1 MDSFFDGVHVMY
13 SADEQIVS
21 RTLAGDRDAFG
32 ILVHKYQEMV
42 FAYAFQKVRNEA
54 DAQDVMQEVFL
65 RAYRNLYALRHPHR
79 FRSWL
84 YTIMS
89 NECNRALWLARAA
102 KTRQREVLLADA
114 ADDEPRV
121 EPAQTVPA
129 EDWRADL
136 EQAIAAL
143 SDENRVAVSM
153 FYMGDCSLKEISE
166 FLGVSVNTVRGK
178 LHRARQ
184 QLGRALSEQYGRL
197 LKSHKLRGGFLMQI
211 MEQIRHIPVPTM
223 GFAWSS
229 ATVDKTVFSLITAL
243 CILIGL
249 IGSRDDLPEALSAI
263 QIGLSTSNTSRLPIE
278 VALLEPVFYSTR
290 ASIPG
295 IPEPTGKRPLGV
307 SSRASAEQSR
317 QSIDRGS
324 TSRASGTKRANPQ
337 FAAAVL
343 ESDSDKLAFSGRVV
357 DTDGNPMAGFPI
369 AVGPLMSIDEEI
381 QPFFMFGEF
390 NGNAQAATLKSDT
403 DEEGRFSISGVKP
416 GPLQLMAQPN
426 PVTSHDMPPHNYD
439 QDNLVDAE
447 VLSIDIGLMT
457 FYALNQARHPYGG
470 ITFSIEPGTH
480 LENVEITVRPRMRIR
495 GQIVFADG
503 TPLANVKVQ
512 IRVRYR
518 DFDGTGT
525 GSRGGAPRT
534 DDQGYFVRYVEKPA
548 FYMVAVEF
556 QGLSA
561 SSERFALGANQRRD
575 DLIIT
580 LDSQPI
586 PIEPTP
592 IKQFPIRLSRTVTVH
607 G

>member
-1 MDSFFDGVHVMY
+1 
-13 SADEQIVS
+13 
-21 RTLAGDRDAFG
+21 
-32 ILVHKYQEMV
+32 
-42 FAYAFQKVRNEA
+42 
-54 DAQDVMQEVFL
+54 
-65 RAYRNLYALRHPHR
+65 
-79 FRSWL
+79 
-84 YTIMS
+84 
-89 NECNRALWLARAA
+89 
-102 KTRQREVLLADA
+102 
-114 ADDEPRV
+114 
-121 EPAQTVPA
+121 
-129 EDWRADL
+129 
-136 EQAIAAL
+136 
-143 SDENRVAVSM
+143 
-153 FYMGDCSLKEISE
+153 
-166 FLGVSVNTVRGK
+166 
-178 LHRARQ
+178 
-184 QLGRALSEQYGRL
+184 
-197 LKSHKLRGGFLMQI
+197 MQI

-278 VALLEPVFYSTR
+278 VALLEPVSYSTR

-369 AVGPLMSIDEEI
+369 AVGPFMSIDEEI

-416 GPLQLMAQPN
+416 GPIQFIPLPN
-426 PVTSHDMPPHNYD
+426 YIGGGDIPPYD
-439 QDNLVDAE
+439 FNEDNLADAE
-447 VLSIDIGLMT
+447 VLSIDIGVMT
-457 FYALNQARHPYGG
+457 FYPFSPERAPFGG
-470 ITFSIEPGTH
+470 ITFTIEPGTH

-592 IKQFPIRLSRTVTVH
+592 IKPIPNQVEPNRDGAWVMNPANGHAYKSVQCERWEDAQAQAINEEAHLVSINDAAEQEWLVKIFGTAPYWIGLTDVEKKGEWRWANGEPITYTNWDPNEPKDTDWGKEDHVFMGLTSDGKWYDVGSETPEWQLTQMAIIEKDGPSPTPTTSR
-607 G
+607 